1 MHISTLCKKAARQIN
16 VLRRIGRH
24 LPLSCRKVIY
34 QSFILSAFNF
44 CPVIW
49 HFCSESNNKK
59 LEKLNLRALR
69 HVYRDY
75 QSDYDKLLT
84 SDTSVSLQLK
94 RQRLIAL
101 EVFKILTKQCPSYL
115 NDLIKPLKDT
125 GHNLRTKNVE
135 PPHFKSIKYGKKSF
149 SYSGSKL
156 WNNLPPCLQQS
167 NHFEHFKKQISSWD
181 GTKCK
186 CSMCKY
192 DVA

>member
-1 MHISTLCKKAARQIN
+1 MTIQNATRKSQNILTALQCRSICGRPYARCVPGYVYASRPKFRSCLSELQSIP
-16 VLRRIGRH
+16 
-24 LPLSCRKVIY
+24 LP
-34 QSFILSAFNF
+34 F
-44 CPVIW
+44 
-49 HFCSESNNKK
+49 
-59 LEKLNLRALR
+59 
-69 HVYRDY
+69 
-75 QSDYDKLLT
+75 
-84 SDTSVSLQLK
+84 K

>member
-1 MHISTLCKKAARQIN
+1 MMHHSIRHAARIRFIQISIVINNYLPLRNGVEKRHSRINMSTSTLPAIIAETTE
-16 VLRRIGRH
+16 H
-24 LPLSCRKVIY
+24 
-34 QSFILSAFNF
+34 
-44 CPVIW
+44 
-49 HFCSESNNKK
+49 
-59 LEKLNLRALR
+59 
-69 HVYRDY
+69 RDY